1 MGIIDVQGLG
11 QVSIAGDTP
20 TAEEAATIL
29 KASQLKTTTNVPTTQ
44 EDSGGVLSTVANW
57 FTGSKT
63 TEFPEMESI
72 AGNTAGKAIKEQA
85 GVGAFAKIVAGT
97 FLTPDLKA
105 QGEIMLHQIPGS
117 SIVEDKF
124 RNPILVMPDGQTFYL
139 NKPGADTQD
148 IAQLS
153 AQLVQMIPGA
163 GYVAKKYAGNMF
175 MRGLMQG
182 AHGGAISVAQD
193 VAAMPFGAEE
203 IDKGKFVIN
212 AVIPAVA
219 EVALTPIVNTF
230 INKFGRNKQFF
241 TVDLEGVPTL
251 TAKGTEA
258 AKAAGLDVT
267 QLDKTTL
274 SKAFDVV
281 KQNQQNSS
289 QKFLDFEQ
297 AYTDFVKSN
306 PSSVSQEFG
315 VTLTQAQATGNKPGI
330 ATLYEAT
337 KGTYGDKAREAA
349 VKFLNNQNIALG
361 NASKSLIDKFNKGEI
376 GLDDVNQAG
385 EVIINTVKNNF
396 KKKSLESKTAYNL
409 INPDA
414 IYTGGSS
421 NLDVLEASI
430 AKNIQDTTGST
441 IDQTITPR
449 TIYALNELKGF
460 INKIKSGSTQETQE
474 GIRYVNATDFNK
486 FDSFRKKLANLYKGA
501 QTGEDR
507 ANLMAIK
514 EEFDKF
520 TNDALDN
527 ALFGSGENKISL
539 EAVKKSRETFQER
552 RKLFFQNPI
561 KKDGRTINNDPG
573 GEVVQKILEDKA
585 VTPEKTIDWI
595 FGTSNIGAKKDAS
608 EVVQRLKKI
617 FGVGDIN
624 SVEAMQNGDFNALK
638 QALVLRIAKDS
649 MKGSEFV
656 PGQFVN
662 QWNRLLNKNGDL
674 INELF
679 NNGEKKFITNFVD
692 VVSKTMKPK
701 DRGLE
706 EGVGF
711 LNNAIINLGKIF
723 ASGAGMQVGGGLYG
737 GFAGRNI
744 FQNIVEIFNK
754 STAKRQVLEQ
764 LKQGKGLMDDLGR
777 SVNFGQAVA
786 EKLGQQ
792 NKSLTA
798 IGAPSIGGVVAPI
811 SKVYGSNSRFQ
822 ERNLIPVE
830 DANKGIKKTKRKY
843 EPISEAPTSPPS
855 NIFAANTPGT
865 PMTTGVA
872 PTAQPMDKAQ
882 QYAGLFP
889 FDVTGQ
895 QIARQG

>member
-11 QVSIAGDTP
+11 QVNIAGDTP

-29 KASQLKTTTNVPTTQ
+29 KATQLKTTTDIPTQ
-44 EDSGGVLSTVANW
+44 EDSGGVVSTVANW

-72 AGNTAGKAIKEQA
+72 ASNIAGKAIKEQA
-85 GVGAFAKIVAGT
+85 GVGAFSKIVAGT

-117 SIVEDKF
+117 SIVEDKY

-163 GYVAKKYAGNMF
+163 GAIAKKYAGNMF

-193 VAAMPFGAEE
+193 VAAMPFGVEE
-203 IDKGKFVIN
+203 IDKGKAIIN
-212 AVIPAVA
+212 TVIPAVA

-230 INKFGRNKQFF
+230 INKFGRNKEFF

-251 TAKGTEA
+251 TSKGTEA

-267 QLDKTTL
+267 KLDKTTL

-297 AYTDFVKSN
+297 SYNDFVKSN
-306 PSSVSQEFG
+306 PSSASQEFG
-315 VTLTQAQATGNKPGI
+315 VTLTKAQATGDKPGV

-337 KGTYGDKAREAA
+337 KGTYGDKARDAA
-349 VKFLNNQNIALG
+349 VKFLNDQNIALG

-376 GLDDVNQAG
+376 GLEDLNQAG
-385 EVIINTVKNNF
+385 DVIINTVKNNF
-396 KKKSLESKTAYNL
+396 TKKSLESKTAYNL

-421 NLDVLEASI
+421 NLDVLELSI
-430 AKNIQDTTGST
+430 AQNMKESGGILAPA
-441 IDQTITPR
+441 ITPR
-449 TIYALNELKGF
+449 TIYALDELKTF
-460 INKIKSGSTQETQE
+460 VNKIKAGSTQETKE
-474 GIRYVNATDFNK
+474 GIRYVNATDFRDFTK
-486 FDSFRKKLANLYKGA
+486 YERTLSKLYKGA
-501 QTGEDR
+501 KENEDR

-514 EEFDKF
+514 EEFEKF
-520 TNDALDN
+520 KNDALDN

-539 EAVKKSRETFQER
+539 EAVKNARQTFKER
-552 RKLFFQNPI
+552 RELFFRNPI
-561 KKDGRTINNDPG
+561 RKDGVIINRDPG

-595 FGTSNIGAKKDAS
+595 FGASNIGAKRDAA
-608 EVVQRLKKI
+608 EVIQRLKKI

-624 SVEAMQNGDFNALK
+624 SVEAMRNGDFNALK

-692 VVSKTMKPK
+692 IVSKTMKPK

-744 FQNIVEIFNK
+744 FQNVVETFNR
-754 STAKRQVLEQ
+754 SSAKRQVLDQ
-764 LKQGKGLMDDLGR
+764 LKQGRGLMDDLGR
-777 SVNFGQAVA
+777 PVTFGQAVA

-792 NKSLTA
+792 GK
-798 IGAPSIGGVVAPI
+798 APSIGGVVAPV
-811 SKVYGSNSRFQ
+811 SKVLGSNMRFQ
-822 ERNLIPVE
+822 ERDLIPVE
-830 DANKGIKKTKRKY
+830 DAKKGIRKTKRRY
-843 EPISEAPTSPPS
+843 EPVSEAPTSPS
-855 NIFAANTPGT
+855 VNMFAANTPGT
-865 PMTTGVA
+865 PMTTGVT
-872 PTAQPMDKAQ
+872 PTAGSITNIPQEQLDK
-882 QYAGLFP
+882 YTSLFGK
-889 FDVTGQ
+889 VV
-895 QIARQG
+895 